1 MAIYHASTK
10 PIARSSGRSA
20 VAAAAYRAG
29 QELTDERTGLVHD
42 YTRKGGVVSAE
53 AVLADGST
61 VDRGDLWNAAEFAEK
76 RKDSRTAREWIVALP
91 AELDSQGRA
100 DLAREFG
107 VELAKRY
114 GVGVDIAV
122 HMPDREGDNRNHH
135 AHILTTTREV
145 IRGDDGQLVMG
156 AKTIIELSDSDRR
169 KMGLGAAAEE
179 VKIIRGLWEG
189 LANGALERAGRS
201 ERIDGRSLEA
211 QGVDREPTTHL
222 GQMATDME
230 RRGVVTDRGAGNRQ
244 VVVNNA
250 ERDQVRGQLID
261 LQAERD
267 KRERARLKAM
277 TSREIR
283 DEIELIRPLPFE
295 KAVERHPKM
304 QAARQTK
311 DGLAEELA
319 TTRAN
324 AQGLGREIEDW
335 RKAHPIRAGLHD
347 TGLFKAREVTERQAL
362 QKAAMERADVL
373 NRANQAAGMVVLRL
387 QPEIEAL
394 VFRNQ
399 APINAKI
406 GEMEKLA
413 AQKHA
418 QEMEAQR
425 QQREITGTLEK
436 FNSVA
441 TLRRLGASEYTDHS
455 SRWKAMPEPIK
466 QLVDD
471 YNRMPE
477 GDRVKVL
484 DSLRERMT
492 RDPEVLQKTQA
503 MLAPER
509 DRGRERDRGMER

>member
-29 QELTDERTGLVHD
+29 QELVDERTGLVHD

-61 VDRGDLWNAAEFAEK
+61 VDRSELWNAAEFAEK

-91 AELDSQGRA
+91 AELDAPGRA
-100 DLAREFG
+100 ALAREFG

-135 AHILTTTREV
+135 AHILTTTRE
-145 IRGDDGQLVMG
+145 IRRGDDGQLLLG
-156 AKTIIELSDSDRR
+156 AKTIIELSDTDRR

-179 VKIIRGLWEG
+179 VKIIRGLWEE

-230 RRGVVTDRGAGNRQ
+230 RRGIATDRGAGNRQ
-244 VVVNNA
+244 AAANNA
-250 ERDQVRGQLID
+250 ERDQVRGELID

-267 KRERARLKAM
+267 KRELARLKAM
-277 TSREIR
+277 TARELR
-283 DEIELIRPLPFE
+283 AEIERLRPEPFE
-295 KAVERHPKM
+295 AAVERHPKM
-304 QAARQTK
+304 QAARQVK
-311 DGLAEELA
+311 EGVGAELDA
-319 TTRAN
+319 TRSK

-335 RKAHPIRAGLHD
+335 RRAHPIKSRLHD

-362 QKAAMERADVL
+362 QKVAVERAEVL
-373 NRANQAAGMVVLRL
+373 TRADQAAGMALVRL

-394 VFRNQ
+394 VSRQQ
-399 APINAKI
+399 APALAKL
-406 GEMEKLA
+406 GEIQKLL
-413 AQKHA
+413 AQKVA
-418 QEMEAQR
+418 QEAEVQR
-425 QQREITGTLEK
+425 QRSEIDRTLDRFE
-436 FNSVA
+436 SVA
-441 TLRRLGASEYTDHS
+441 GQRKLRVFGYTDHS
-455 SRWKAMPEPIK
+455 DRWKALPEPTRR
-466 QLVDD
+466 LVDD
-471 YNRMPE
+471 YNRMSE
-477 GDRVKVL
+477 SAQVKILAGLRDRMNRDPKVL
-484 DSLRERMT
+484 QHMQ
-492 RDPEVLQKTQA
+492 EVFSQ
-503 MLAPER
+503 R
-509 DRGRERDRGMER
+509 RERDRGMER